1 MRLVCLFMFMLGLTF
16 ALLTSHVYA
25 DSVKD
30 DIALFQ
36 QQTGVC
42 PGGIAVFWV
51 HHYVVDGKRADAG
64 ASAGVCEI
72 WFDTN
77 VRSWSICDTRRL
89 VFHEGGHILGLDD
102 GGDGIM
108 STFETVRDRA
118 AVPGCPVHRLTAVQR
133 AEQKLLDTI
142 PAGWSGSC
150 GHVGRKV
157 RCTAEGPGKR
167 PHVRRYEVHA
177 TATKIALHRVKNQ

>member
-1 MRLVCLFMFMLGLTF
+1 MRFYLASILFCLICVLP
-16 ALLTSHVYA
+16 ASIASA

-42 PGGIAVFWV
+42 PAGIAVFWV

-72 WFDTN
+72 WFNTN
-77 VRSWSICDTRRL
+77 VRSWSRCDTRRL
-89 VFHEGGHILGLDD
+89 IFHEGGHILGLDD

-108 STFETVRDRA
+108 STFESVRDRA
-118 AVPGCPVHRLTAVQR
+118 AVPGCAVHHLTVVQR
-133 AEQKLLDTI
+133 AEQRLLDTI
-142 PAGWSGSC
+142 SAGWSASC
-150 GHVGRKV
+150 GRVGKKV

-167 PHVRRYEVHA
+167 PRVRRYEVHA
-177 TATKIALHRVKNQ
+177 SGTRIALHRVRKR

>member
-1 MRLVCLFMFMLGLTF
+1 MRFYLASILFCLICVLP
-16 ALLTSHVYA
+16 ASIASA

-42 PGGIAVFWV
+42 PEGVNVFWV

-72 WFDTN
+72 WFNTN
-77 VRSWSICDTRRL
+77 VRSWSSCDTRRL

-108 STFETVRDRA
+108 STFEFVRDRA
-118 AVPGCPVHRLTAVQR
+118 VVPGCPVHRLTAVQR
-133 AEQKLLDTI
+133 AEQRLLDTI
-142 PAGWSGSC
+142 PAGWSVVC
-150 GHVGRKV
+150 GRVGKKV

-167 PHVRRYEVHA
+167 PRVRRYEVHA
-177 TATKIALHRVKNQ
+177 SGAKFTLHRVRTR

>member
-1 MRLVCLFMFMLGLTF
+1 MLRICLFMFILGLTF

-42 PGGIAVFWV
+42 PAGIAVFWV

-72 WFDTN
+72 WFNTN
-77 VRSWSICDTRRL
+77 VRSWLSCDTRRL
-89 VFHEGGHILGLDD
+89 VYHEGGHILGLDD

-108 STFETVRDRA
+108 STFESVRDRA
-118 AVPGCPVHRLTAVQR
+118 AVPGCPVQRPTAVQR
-133 AEQKLLDTI
+133 AEQRLLDTI
-142 PAGWSGSC
+142 PAGWSVVC
-150 GHVGRKV
+150 GRVGKKV

-167 PHVRRYEVHA
+167 PRVRRYEVHA
-177 TATKIALHRVKNQ
+177 SGAKFTLHRVRTR